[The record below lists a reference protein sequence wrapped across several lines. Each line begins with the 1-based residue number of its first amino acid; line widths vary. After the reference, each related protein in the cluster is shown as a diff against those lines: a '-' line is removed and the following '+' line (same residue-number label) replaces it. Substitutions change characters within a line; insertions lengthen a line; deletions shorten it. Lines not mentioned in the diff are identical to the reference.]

1 MNGCCNNMRIT
12 IVRTKGLVELCDVS
26 VMVLNNFNK
35 IMNITSDS
43 ILNDNENQLWLDENQ
58 N

>member
-43 ILNDNENQLWLDENQ
+43 IPNDNENQL
-58 N
+58 

>member
-1 MNGCCNNMRIT
+1 MRIT
-12 IVRTKGLVELCDVS
+12 IVRTNVLVELCDVS

-43 ILNDNENQLWLDENQ
+43 IPNDNENQL
-58 N
+58 